1 MQFKALLTLASVAA
15 VAVAAPQDA
24 AAADSASTTFT
35 LTTALTT
42 NTFTASKVLQIFEQA
57 EPWVTTLTT
66 DTVWTVTHTVTKEKP
81 TDAPAPS
88 SSA

>member
-1 MQFKALLTLASVAA
+1 MQFKTLLTLASVAA

-24 AAADSASTTFT
+24 AAADASSTFT

-57 EPWVTTLTT
+57 DPWVTTLTT